1 MPKNTMTLSEFVKA
15 FDKLKTKNWVKSERK
30 GATGIGHTLE
40 KLIGLPENNIASP
53 DLGEI
58 ELKAHRIN
66 SSSMI
71 TLFTFNRKVW
81 KIKPREAIKK
91 YGTPD
96 EDGRLGL
103 YFTMSRTP
111 NSTGLFLHMESE
123 TISVRHVSGEI
134 VAEWQLQTLAER
146 FVEKIPALIL
156 VSAFSEMR
164 GDDEWLKFD
173 RAQLLIGTSAEII
186 RSQILAGN
194 ILVDL
199 RLHDKITSARNHGT
213 GFRAHE
219 DKLPSLFQTV
229 RDL

>member
-1 MPKNTMTLSEFVKA
+1 MPKNAMTLSEFVKA
-15 FDKLKTKNWVKSERK
+15 FDKLKAKNWVKSKRK

-40 KLIGLPENNIASP
+40 KLIGLPENNVASP

-81 KIKPREAIKK
+81 KMKPLEAIKK

-123 TISVRHVSGEI
+123 TISVRHISGEI
-134 VAEWQLQTLAER
+134 VAEWQIQTLAER

-164 GDDEWLKFD
+164 GDDEWFKFD
-173 RAQLLIGTSAEII
+173 RAQLLTGTSAEII
-186 RSQILAGN
+186 NGQILSDN
-194 ILVDL
+194 VFFHI
-199 RLHDKITSARNHGT
+199 RLSRQSSEKEASFAVK
-213 GFRAHE
+213 E
-219 DKLPSLFQTV
+219 DSLTLLFKEW